1 MPAPGAAAKLKFGT
15 VTEDYEQADLRA
27 EIEAVTA
34 EVTRLTASL
43 RQGMAEV
50 TRLTAS
56 LMQGTAEVTRLSG
69 LLVLCDPVLGT

>member
-27 EIEAVTA
+27 EIEA
-34 EVTRLTASL
+34 LT
-43 RQGMAEV
+43 AEV

>member
-27 EIEAVTA
+27 EIEA
-34 EVTRLTASL
+34 L
-43 RQGMAEV
+43 
-50 TRLTAS
+50 
-56 LMQGTAEVTRLSG
+56 TAEVTRLSG